1 MDQHGTDRVEQCDGS
16 SSDHVAVLVPFHFSS
31 VSCFRAERI
40 TYEDSMFD
48 SIHYLCRCVHILV
61 VVSTLRYQRYVVFER
76 DSNTTNIVLS
86 LLYARELRM
95 SFVLLSKIVTKL
107 YFRMLRKTNALEHRY
122 HTDSLHLL
130 FPRYRVRRSWT

>member
-16 SSDHVAVLVPFHFSS
+16 SSDHVAVLVPFYFST
-31 VSCFRAERI
+31 VSCFCAERI
-40 TYEDSMFD
+40 EHEDSMSD
-48 SIHYLCRCVHILV
+48 SIHYLCRCVHIFV

-95 SFVLLSKIVTKL
+95 SFVLLSLKSLLNCTFECYEIL
-107 YFRMLRKTNALEHRY
+107 NSRFALEHRY
-122 HTDSLHLL
+122 GNHL
-130 FPRYRVRRSWT
+130 RDVS